1 MAAPSQED
9 HVRRL
14 LMELRLMQG
23 SAETLEQRLGVL
35 QTAVA
40 DLRLASSSLNALKD
54 LEEGAPILVP
64 TGGGAFANATLGD
77 LSKVIVGVGADVSV
91 EMELEDAIG
100 DVSSRLEDM
109 EKASQSVRQQLEQIL
124 AQMQSHQ
131 EVLNRLGAQLQGES
145 PGV

>member
-1 MAAPSQED
+1 LAAPSQED

-54 LEEGAPILVP
+54 LEEGAHILVP
-64 TGGGAFANATLGD
+64 TGGGTFANATLGD
-77 LSKVIVGVGADVSV
+77 LRKVIIGVGADVSV

-100 DVSSRLEDM
+100 DVLGRLEDM

>member
-1 MAAPSQED
+1 MAASSQED

-64 TGGGAFANATLGD
+64 TGGGTFANATLGD